1 MKKPNRFLRI
11 MFKIC
16 CICAA
21 VIFVVY
27 AAVNIIMLSC
37 AKKYIVS
44 VDEAAGL
51 DADCALVLGAH
62 VFASGRLSDMLAD
75 RVSTSV
81 MLHENGAVPKLIM
94 SGDHGTVEYDEVNHM
109 KSYAVEKDV
118 PPEDVFMDHAGFSTY
133 ESVYRAQY
141 IFGAEKILIVS
152 QKYHLSRAVFMAR
165 AMGMDA
171 YGVPADLRDYRDM
184 PYNYAR
190 ESLARVKDFFM
201 TVFRPKPTY
210 LGETIDLTGSGAQTD
225 DIDIYNYD

>member
-1 MKKPNRFLRI
+1 
-11 MFKIC
+11 
-16 CICAA
+16 
-21 VIFVVY
+21 
-27 AAVNIIMLSC
+27 
-37 AKKYIVS
+37 
-44 VDEAAGL
+44 
-51 DADCALVLGAH
+51 
-62 VFASGRLSDMLAD
+62 
-75 RVSTSV
+75 
-81 MLHENGAVPKLIM
+81 
-94 SGDHGTVEYDEVNHM
+94 
-109 KSYAVEKDV
+109 
-118 PPEDVFMDHAGFSTY
+118 MDHAGFSTY

-225 DIDIYNYD
+225 DMDIYNYD